1 MANSDRLMGV
11 ATLVLSIGVLLRAC
25 DDRPVGGVS
34 EAISDLSQL
43 PGPVKAAIVQR
54 AMGRSVSDIERKTN
68 GNTVSFGV
76 TLRSWRQKEQL
87 IIDPSGR
94 IVSTAT
100 DTYID

>member
-1 MANSDRLMGV
+1 MANSDRLMGI

-25 DDRPVGGVS
+25 DDRPVGGAS
-34 EAISDLSQL
+34 EAVADMSQL
-43 PGPVKAAIVQR
+43 PGPVIAAIVQR
-54 AMGRSVSDIERKTN
+54 AMGRSVSDIVRKTN

-76 TLRSWRQKEQL
+76 TLGSWRQKEQL
-87 IIDPSGR
+87 LIDPSGR